1 MALIMH
7 IRFGPN
13 VTGLPPPGYAW
24 LVDSQGNY
32 IVDSNGNKIAVKV
45 S

>member
-7 IRFGPN
+7 IRFGPS
-13 VTGLPPPGYAW
+13 VTNLPPPGYAW
-24 LVDSQGNY
+24 LVDSAGNY
-32 IVDSNGNKIAVKV
+32 IVDVNGNKIAVKA